1 MSECICTMHSRLQ
14 QVSWLYSLQK
24 LLNVARQVRP
34 DLYVVAELYTS
45 SQKEEDYFFRHLG
58 INSLIKSVFFCL
70 FNVTVSVVTVMG
82 VFLVITVNDKSF
94 KGENFIVYSYI
105 V

>member
-1 MSECICTMHSRLQ
+1 M
-14 QVSWLYSLQK
+14 
-24 LLNVARQVRP
+24 RP

-45 SQKEEDYFFRHLG
+45 SQKEEDYFVSHLG
-58 INSLIKSVFFCL
+58 INSLIKSAFFCL
-70 FNVTVSVVTVMG
+70 FNVTVSVMG
-82 VFLVITVNDKSF
+82 VFSVITVNDKSF

>member
-1 MSECICTMHSRLQ
+1 MLECVCIMHSRLQ
-14 QVSWLYSLQK
+14 QVSWLYSLQT

-45 SQKEEDYFFRHLG
+45 SQKEEDYFVSHLG

-70 FNVTVSVVTVMG
+70 FNVTVSVVTVMD